1 MRTSLA
7 LAAVVTGL
15 ALPVLPLTA
24 AQGIGA
30 PGAGFASLTVTAVG
44 HGQEFLFSST
54 TQIPGQLTVPYAL
67 SSLKYGEGSAT
78 ATVAWPGATA
88 ASLGTTAVLL
98 GAPSQLQA
106 LDDPAIATARS
117 GSGDA
122 DVNNTTVP
130 GAVMHATATATKAT
144 ALASVQGS
152 DVAAT
157 TAGETETSSSVTLTG
172 ERSAVATAAGLARDV
187 TLAGGT
193 IHIASVVSTATGH
206 TDGVS
211 ADATGQT
218 AVSGLTVAGVPV
230 TVDDKGVRAAG
241 TTVLPPG
248 ATDPVTSALAQAQ
261 VQISL
266 TSPVKKRTGGEV
278 EYSTGALV
286 IATPLGTVTLGGA
299 EVVLAATPA
308 DAAGAPQPQLSTP
321 EPGDPLAA
329 VTPGLPGGE
338 AFVPGAAGAGAPA
351 SASAPAVASEVSP
364 PPANVTAALIAL
376 RAGYGWAWLVSGSLL
391 AFAAASGLAGLSRR
405 WLAPDLRGCP
415 LERSA

>member
-1 MRTSLA
+1 MKRTLA
-7 LAAVVTGL
+7 SVAVVTGL

-24 AQGIGA
+24 AHGVGA

-54 TQIPGQLTVPYAL
+54 TQIPAQLTVPYAL
-67 SSLKYGEGSAT
+67 SALKYGEGSAT

-98 GAPSQLQA
+98 GAPSQLQV
-106 LDDPAIATARS
+106 LDDPAVAYARS

-130 GAVMHATATATKAT
+130 GAVMHATATASKAT
-144 ALASVQGS
+144 AVASVQGS

-157 TAGETETSSSVTLTG
+157 TAGESATSSSVTLTG
-172 ERSAVATAAGLARDV
+172 ERTAVASAAGSARDV

-206 TDGVS
+206 TDGAS

-230 TVDDKGVRAAG
+230 TVDEKGVRAAG

-248 ATDPVTSALAQAQ
+248 ATDPVTSALEQAQ
-261 VQISL
+261 VHISL
-266 TSPVKKRTGGEV
+266 TSPVKKTSGGEV

-308 DAAGAPQPQLSTP
+308 DATGVTPPAPATAGPDLPPAPVTTDRAGGQGFSPGAP
-321 EPGDPLAA
+321 EAVRAPGSP
-329 VTPGLPGGE
+329 
-338 AFVPGAAGAGAPA
+338 
-351 SASAPAVASEVSP
+351 APAVASDGGAP
-364 PPANVTAALIAL
+364 PTSVRAVLISL
-376 RAGYGWAWLVSGSLL
+376 RTGYGWAWAVSGALL
-391 AFAAASGLAGLSRR
+391 AFAAAAGLAGLSRR

-415 LERSA
+415 LERST